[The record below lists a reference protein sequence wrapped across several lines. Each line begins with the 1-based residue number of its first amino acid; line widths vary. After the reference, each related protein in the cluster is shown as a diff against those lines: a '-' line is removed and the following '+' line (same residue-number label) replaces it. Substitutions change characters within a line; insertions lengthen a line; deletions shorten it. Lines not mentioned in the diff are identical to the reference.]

1 MKVQRIAPIGSIVT
15 HVQTKCS
22 VCGHEW
28 KNIVGARC
36 ENEKCSSSGEKEE
49 MMRFEKTTD
58 GEKVVIELHE
68 HATIEE
74 ALDAFE
80 RFLLACSYKIPEDCH
95 VGLIDES

>member
-1 MKVQRIAPIGSIVT
+1 
-15 HVQTKCS
+15 
-22 VCGHEW
+22 
-28 KNIVGARC
+28 
-36 ENEKCSSSGEKEE
+36 

-58 GEKVVIELHE
+58 GEKVIIELHE

-95 VGLIDES
+95 VGLVNES